1 MTQNAPAQKDRHMPR
16 TLFAA
21 AALALTTA
29 LPVQAT
35 DLSDLSDAE
44 RQAFRDEVRAYLLE
58 NPEVLMEAIAV
69 LEDRQAEQQVAND
82 ASLVRVNAQDIFS
95 DPHSWVGGNP
105 EGDVTLV
112 EFMDYRCSYCRR
124 AFDDVEALI
133 DGDQNIRLV
142 IKEFPILGEQSE
154 LASRFAISVKAHH
167 GDEAYKSVHD
177 TLIKFRGNITMTSLD
192 TVAARLDLDMD
203 AITPL
208 MTSDATNDIIR
219 QNRQLAQRL
228 GISGTPTFVLD
239 EQMLRGYVPLDGMQ
253 QIVADVRAN

>member
-1 MTQNAPAQKDRHMPR
+1 MPR
-16 TLFAA
+16 TVFAA

-29 LPVQAT
+29 LPLQAA
-35 DLSDLSDAE
+35 DLGALSDAE

-58 NPEVLMEAIAV
+58 NPEGLMEAIAV

-82 ASLVRVNAQDIFS
+82 ASLVRVNAQDIFG

-112 EFMDYRCSYCRR
+112 EFMDYRCSFCRR
-124 AFDDVEALI
+124 AADDVEALI

-142 IKEFPILGEQSE
+142 IKEFPILGEESE
-154 LASRFAISVKAHH
+154 LASRFAISVKSHH
-167 GDEAYKSVHD
+167 GDAAYKSVHD
-177 TLIKFRGNITMTSLD
+177 TLIKFRGNITMTSLEN
-192 TVAARLDLDMD
+192 VAARLDLDMA
-203 AITPL
+203 AIAPL
-208 MTSDATNDIIR
+208 MTSDTTSDIIL

-253 QIVADVRAN
+253 QLVADVRAN